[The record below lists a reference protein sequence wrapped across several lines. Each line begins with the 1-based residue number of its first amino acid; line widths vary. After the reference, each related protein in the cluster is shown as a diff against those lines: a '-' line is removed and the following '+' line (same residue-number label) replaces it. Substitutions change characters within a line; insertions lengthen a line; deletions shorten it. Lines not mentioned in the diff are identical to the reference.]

1 MKHTISILVE
11 NHAGVLSRISG
22 LFSRRSFNI
31 DSLAVGV
38 TDDPTVSRITI
49 IVNGDDYTVEQ
60 VTKQLNKMVDVIK
73 LKQLDSSNDICREL
87 MLIKV
92 RCNAKNRSDLI
103 DIAQLMEA
111 KISDLSTNSF
121 TLEISDTPQRL
132 ALLEEMLRP
141 YGILEEVQ
149 HRRYCF
155 AARHRNSLM
164 THSPFFLPLKHEG
177 W

>member
-49 IVNGDDYTVEQ
+49 IVNGDEYTVEQ
-60 VTKQLNKMVDVIK
+60 VTRQLNKMVDVIK
-73 LKQLDSSNDICREL
+73 LKQLDSSSDICREL
-87 MLIKV
+87 LLIKV

-103 DIAQLMEA
+103 DIAQLMQA
-111 KISDLSTNSF
+111 KISDLSSNSF
-121 TLEISDTPQRL
+121 TLELSDTPQRL
-132 ALLEEMLRP
+132 ALMEEMLRP
-141 YGILEEVQ
+141 YGILEEVRTGAIALQ
-149 HRRYCF
+149 HGTEV
-155 AARHRNSLM
+155 L
-164 THSPFFLPLKHEG
+164 
-177 W
+177 

>member
-31 DSLAVGV
+31 DRLAVGV

-49 IVNGDDYTVEQ
+49 IVNGDEYTVEQ

-73 LKQLDSSNDICREL
+73 LKQLDSSSDICREL
-87 MLIKV
+87 LLIKV

-103 DIAQLMEA
+103 DIAQLMQA
-111 KISDLSTNSF
+111 KISDLSSNSF
-121 TLEISDTPQRL
+121 TLELSDTPQRL
-132 ALLEEMLRP
+132 ALMEEMLRP
-141 YGILEEVQ
+141 YGILEEVRTGAIALQ
-149 HRRYCF
+149 HGTEV
-155 AARHRNSLM
+155 L
-164 THSPFFLPLKHEG
+164 
-177 W
+177 

>member
-49 IVNGDDYTVEQ
+49 IVNGDEYTVEQ

-87 MLIKV
+87 LLIKV

-103 DIAQLMEA
+103 DIAQLMQA
-111 KISDLSTNSF
+111 KISDLSSNSF
-121 TLEISDTPQRL
+121 TLELSDTPQRL
-132 ALLEEMLRP
+132 ALMEEMLRP
-141 YGILEEVQ
+141 YGILEEVRTGAIALQ
-149 HRRYCF
+149 HGTEV
-155 AARHRNSLM
+155 L
-164 THSPFFLPLKHEG
+164 
-177 W
+177 

>member
-1 MKHTISILVE
+1 MKQTISILVE

-49 IVNGDDYTVEQ
+49 IVNGDEYTVEQ

-73 LKQLDSSNDICREL
+73 LKQLDSSSDICREL
-87 MLIKV
+87 LLIKV

-103 DIAQLMEA
+103 DIAQLMQA
-111 KISDLSTNSF
+111 KISDLSSNSF
-121 TLEISDTPQRL
+121 TLELSDTPQRL
-132 ALLEEMLRP
+132 ALMEEMLRP
-141 YGILEEVQ
+141 YGILEEVRTGAIALQ
-149 HRRYCF
+149 HGTEV
-155 AARHRNSLM
+155 L
-164 THSPFFLPLKHEG
+164 
-177 W
+177 

>member
-49 IVNGDDYTVEQ
+49 IVNGDEHTVEQ

-73 LKQLDSSNDICREL
+73 LKQLDSSSDICREL
-87 MLIKV
+87 LLIKV

-103 DIAQLMEA
+103 DIAQLMQA
-111 KISDLSTNSF
+111 KISDLSSNSF
-121 TLEISDTPQRL
+121 TLELSDTPQRL
-132 ALLEEMLRP
+132 ALMEEMLRP
-141 YGILEEVQ
+141 YGILEEVRTGAIALQ
-149 HRRYCF
+149 HGTEV
-155 AARHRNSLM
+155 L
-164 THSPFFLPLKHEG
+164 
-177 W
+177 

>member
-49 IVNGDDYTVEQ
+49 IVNGDEYTVEQ

-73 LKQLDSSNDICREL
+73 LKQLDASSDICREL
-87 MLIKV
+87 LLIKV

-103 DIAQLMEA
+103 DIAQLMQA
-111 KISDLSTNSF
+111 KISDLSSNSF
-121 TLEISDTPQRL
+121 TLELSDTPQRL
-132 ALLEEMLRP
+132 ALMEEMLRP
-141 YGILEEVQ
+141 YGILEEVRTGAIALQ
-149 HRRYCF
+149 HGTEV
-155 AARHRNSLM
+155 L
-164 THSPFFLPLKHEG
+164 
-177 W
+177 

>member
-87 MLIKV
+87 LLIKV

-103 DIAQLMEA
+103 DIAQLMQA
-111 KISDLSTNSF
+111 KISDLSSNSF
-121 TLEISDTPQRL
+121 TLELSDTPQRL
-132 ALLEEMLRP
+132 ALMEEMLRP
-141 YGILEEVQ
+141 YGILEEVRTGAIALQ
-149 HRRYCF
+149 HGTEV
-155 AARHRNSLM
+155 L
-164 THSPFFLPLKHEG
+164 
-177 W
+177 

>member
-49 IVNGDDYTVEQ
+49 IVNGDEYTVEQ

-73 LKQLDSSNDICREL
+73 LKQLDSSSDICREL
-87 MLIKV
+87 LLIKV

-103 DIAQLMEA
+103 DIAQLMQA
-111 KISDLSTNSF
+111 KISDLSSNSF
-121 TLEISDTPQRL
+121 TLELSDTPQRL
-132 ALLEEMLRP
+132 ALMEEMLRP
-141 YGILEEVQ
+141 YGILEEVRTGAIALQ
-149 HRRYCF
+149 HGTEI
-155 AARHRNSLM
+155 L
-164 THSPFFLPLKHEG
+164 
-177 W
+177 